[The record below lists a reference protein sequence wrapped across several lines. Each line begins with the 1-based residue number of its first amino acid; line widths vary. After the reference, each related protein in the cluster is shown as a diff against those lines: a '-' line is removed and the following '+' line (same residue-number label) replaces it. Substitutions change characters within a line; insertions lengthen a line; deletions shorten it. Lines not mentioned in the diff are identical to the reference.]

1 MGDVQVW
8 MPDEDSAAIIIN
20 TAGEEPW
27 LLAESR
33 QVDATRFS
41 DGVSALAF
49 NHLEDP
55 VEREKTLRFVE
66 ELNKTMAWAIEDMCR
81 TGESLTAGE
90 ATMILDRLAA
100 PFTNPGRRERIVDR

>member
-8 MPDEDSAAIIIN
+8 MPDGESAAIIIN
-20 TAGEEPW
+20 TTGEEPW
-27 LLAESR
+27 LLAESQ

-41 DGVSALAF
+41 DSVSALAF

-55 VEREKTLRFVE
+55 VGREKTLRFVE
-66 ELNKTMAWAIEDMCR
+66 ELNKTVAWAIEDMCR
-81 TGESLTAGE
+81 TGELLTAGE
-90 ATMILDRLAA
+90 AIMILDRLAA